1 MNINMLKLQ
10 SLSKTLETVTKT
22 LGIWTEEVNRLKL
35 G

>member
-1 MNINMLKLQ
+1 MLKLQ

-22 LGIWTEEVNRLKL
+22 LGIGTEEVNRLKL